1 MLTLS
6 KFLTCE
12 TLLFHFHIVEILHHG
27 LMLYHIILYVVSL
40 VFSLEFHVAEI
51 VGYVQHYRR
60 HGYMDP
66 LPVLEILAF

>member
-1 MLTLS
+1 
-6 KFLTCE
+6 
-12 TLLFHFHIVEILHHG
+12 
-27 LMLYHIILYVVSL
+27 MLYHIMLYVVSL